1 MTADP
6 AMRGAATIEEQAEL
20 LRVLGHPLRLAV
32 LRELTGGERAVGA
45 IAERTGLGLSVLSQQ
60 LAILRKAALV
70 SARREAKQVFY
81 SIDPARMAQAAALIG
96 ALVPAPD
103 PGVEDVK
110 AEAGPA
116 LPLARLGAAMF
127 AQVTRAPS
135 PAR

>member
-1 MTADP
+1 MPSRRANACDK
-6 AMRGAATIEEQAEL
+6 GAHFIALCDAFGL
-20 LRVLGHPLRLAV
+20 PLV
-32 LRELTGGERAVGA
+32 SFIDVPGFSIGSG
-45 IAERTGLGLSVLSQQ
+45 AERTGLGLSVLSQQ

-81 SIDPARMAQAAALIG
+81 SIDPVRMAQAAALIG
-96 ALVPAPD
+96 ALVPAPE

-110 AEAGPA
+110 AEAGPV

>member
-6 AMRGAATIEEQAEL
+6 AVRDAGTIEEQAEL
-20 LRVLGHPLRLAV
+20 LRILGHPLRLAV

-81 SIDPARMAQAAALIG
+81 RIDPARMAQAAALI
-96 ALVPAPD
+96 ATLVPAPD
-103 PGVEDVK
+103 HA
-110 AEAGPA
+110 AEAAAAPV
-116 LPLARLGAAMF
+116 LPIARLGAAMF